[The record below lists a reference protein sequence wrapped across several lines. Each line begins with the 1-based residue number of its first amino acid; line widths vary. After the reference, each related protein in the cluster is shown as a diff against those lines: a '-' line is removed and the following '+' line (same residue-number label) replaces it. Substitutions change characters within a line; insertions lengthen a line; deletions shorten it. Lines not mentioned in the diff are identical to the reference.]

1 VPIERTR
8 AGARRIFIHRQE
20 AVMSTQLGI
29 LQGAYEAFGRGDIDA
44 VMNCIAEEVDWRVVG
59 PASVP
64 FGGARKSRKEV
75 AEYFRLLSESDDVTE
90 HEVREVIDAGDYF
103 VVLGYVKA
111 TVRAT
116 GKPFETEWVHIITM
130 KDGQVTRWL
139 EFFDT
144 AAREC

>member
-1 VPIERTR
+1 MADNASPLPEPLLTALNRLADVLPVH
-8 AGARRIFIHRQE
+8 GAKYALIG
-20 AVMSTQLGI
+20 GI
-29 LQGAYEAFGRGDIDA
+29 AIGFRGRMRFTDDIDLLL
-44 VMNCIAEEVDWRVVG
+44 N
-59 PASVP
+59 VP
-64 FGGARKSRKEV
+64 QI
-75 AEYFRLLSESDDVTE
+75 RLPGLLEALVELGFDCDVISTI
-90 HEVREVIDAGDYF
+90 REWKDHHF